1 MRLLY
6 STTSPYVRK
15 VLVALHET
23 GLIDRV
29 EMVPAPG
36 SPVAPNPTT
45 TALNPLG
52 KIPCLERADGP
63 ALFDSRVICRYLDSL
78 HGGRKLYPEGPA
90 LFSTLTLEA
99 LADGALDAGVLML
112 YESRIR
118 PEDRRFPAWVDGQR
132 LKLTRALDALESNWT
147 AHLAGPLD
155 AGAIAVACLLGWL
168 DFRFGALEWRT
179 DRPRLAAWH
188 ETTAQRPSLTA
199 TVPFDP

>member
-1 MRLLY
+1 MRLY
-6 STTSPYVRK
+6 SSPTSPFVRK
-15 VLVALHET
+15 VRVLIAEAGIDGVETVAVSGTPIDT
-23 GLIDRV
+23 GS
-29 EMVPAPG
+29 M
-36 SPVAPNPTT
+36 PV
-45 TALNPLG
+45 ALNPLG
-52 KIPCLERADGP
+52 KIPALVLDDGRV
-63 ALFDSRVICRYLDSL
+63 LFDSRVICRYLDSL
-78 HGGRKLYPEGPA
+78 HGGRKLYPEDPA

-118 PEDRRFPAWVDGQR
+118 PEDTRFPAWVDAQR

-179 DRPRLAAWH
+179 GRPRLAAWH